1 VNASQAP
8 CWRIRVSGLVQ
19 GVGFRPFVWRLAS
32 ELGIE
37 GTVCNTP
44 AGVEIEI
51 AAEQAVCE
59 TFIARLKR
67 ELPPLSRID
76 SVTLQLAKQRSFAGF
91 AIVASAGGAV
101 ATGIVPDAAICPAC
115 RREIRDPTDRRF
127 GYPFANCTHCGPRL
141 SIIEAI
147 PYDRR
152 STAMRHFPM
161 CTACQAEYENPAD
174 RRFHAEPIACAE
186 CGPKV
191 WLEDRAGVIDTG
203 DDDAIAATAR
213 LLQEGRIVAIKGIG
227 GFHIACRATDR
238 DAVRRLRRLK
248 RRDAKPFALM
258 ATDIGAIE
266 YHCLVSAAEAELLTS
281 STAPVVLLKM
291 HEKTPIA
298 AEVAP
303 GQNRLGFMLPY
314 SPLHVLLF
322 DRIGDVPLVM
332 TSANTSGEP
341 QTIANDE
348 ARAELFE
355 IVDAILFHDRDIVN
369 RVDDGVCRIDATG
382 TTVLRRA
389 RGQAPAPLALPRGVA
404 DTSPVLAMGGDLKG
418 AFTFAGRGQATLSQH
433 LGDLDEI
440 RTLGEFERTIGLY
453 RQIFGL
459 APDIV
464 AVDAHPAYRSAA
476 LGRRIAEETGAR
488 LVAVQHHHAHLAA
501 CLAENA
507 VAADAGPSLGI
518 ILDGLGWGDDETIWG
533 GEFLLGG
540 YGGFERMAWFE
551 PVALPGGD
559 AASREPWR
567 NLVAHLGKA
576 FGTSRWQE
584 TLDGA
589 RAADLLAS
597 KPVETVERMI
607 AREVN
612 SPFSSS
618 AGRLFDAVSAAL
630 DVCFA
635 RQEYEGQAAMELE
648 ALAEARFAA
657 EKCWPGADGVD
668 GGPMAWDWLWAGLTG
683 NLRAGI
689 DRARIAARFHRSVI
703 EATATTAMRVAR
715 RAGIGRI
722 ALSGGVFQNRL
733 LLENIHAALA
743 HAGYE
748 VLVHRLVPAN
758 DGGLSLGQAA
768 IASLSPTE

>member
-1 VNASQAP
+1 
-8 CWRIRVSGLVQ
+8 LVQ
-19 GVGFRPFVWRLAS
+19 GVGFRPFVWRLAN
-32 ELGIE
+32 ELGLA

-44 AGVEIEI
+44 AGVEIKI
-51 AAEQAVCE
+51 AAGEAMRD
-59 TFIARLKR
+59 TFVARLKEER
-67 ELPPLSRID
+67 PPLSRVDAVI
-76 SVTLQLAKQRSFAGF
+76 VEPAKEKSFAGF
-91 AIVASAGGAV
+91 TIIESAGGTI

-127 GYPFANCTHCGPRL
+127 GYAFANCTHCGPRL

-161 CTACQAEYENPAD
+161 CAQCRAEYENPAD

-203 DDDAIAATAR
+203 DDDAITASAR
-213 LLQEGRIVAIKGIG
+213 LLEQGRIVAIKGIG
-227 GFHIACRATDR
+227 GFHVACRATDR

-258 ATDIGAIE
+258 AADIETIKC
-266 YHCLVSAAEAELLTS
+266 HCLVSAAEAELLAS
-281 STAPVVLLKM
+281 SAAPAVLLKM
-291 HEKTPIA
+291 HVNTPIA

-322 DRIGDVPLVM
+322 DRVGAAPLVM

-348 ARAELFE
+348 ARTELFE
-355 IVDAILFHDRDIVN
+355 IVDAILFHDRDIAN

-382 TTVLRRA
+382 TTVIRRA
-389 RGQAPAPLALPRGVA
+389 RGQAPAPVTLPRGFVDA
-404 DTSPVLAMGGDLKG
+404 PPVLAMGGDLKG
-418 AFTFAGRGQATLSQH
+418 AFAFAGRGQATLSQH
-433 LGDLDEI
+433 LGDLDEV
-440 RTLGEFERTIGLY
+440 RTLGEFERTIRLY

-459 APDIV
+459 APGIV
-464 AVDAHPAYRSAA
+464 AVDAHPGYRSSA
-476 LGRRIAEETGAR
+476 LGRKIAEETGAR
-488 LVAVQHHHAHLAA
+488 LVSVQHHHAHLAA
-501 CLAENA
+501 CLAENS

-518 ILDGLGWGDDETIWG
+518 ILDGLGWGEDGTIWG
-533 GEFLLGG
+533 GEFLIGG
-540 YGGFERMAWFE
+540 YGGFERAAWFE
-551 PVALPGGD
+551 PVALAGGD

-567 NLVAHLGKA
+567 NLVAHLGRA
-576 FGTSRWQE
+576 FGASLWQE
-584 TLDGA
+584 MVAGTKA
-589 RAADLLAS
+589 TELLAS
-597 KPVETVERMI
+597 KPVETIERMM
-607 AREVN
+607 ARGVN
-612 SPFSSS
+612 SPLSSS

-630 DVCFA
+630 GVCFD
-635 RQEYEGQAAMELE
+635 RQGYEGQAAMELE
-648 ALAEARFAA
+648 ALAEPFFDS
-657 EKCWPGADGVD
+657 EPPWPGADGVKT
-668 GGPMAWDWLWAGLTG
+668 GPVVWDWLWSGLTG
-683 NLRAGI
+683 DLHAGV
-689 DRARIAARFHRSVI
+689 DREQIAARFHRSLI
-703 EATATTAMRVAR
+703 EVTAATAIRVADR
-715 RAGIGRI
+715 NNVQRI

-733 LLENIHAALA
+733 LLENINAALA
-743 HAGYE
+743 GAGYE

-768 IASLSPTE
+768 IASLAPAV